1 MQAQLQTWFQTIWI
15 LHMSIVTV
23 YIIIWC
29 MCVKY
34 FSAPACMFK
43 LLPPTQ
49 TWSCLTLGR
58 SSGRI
63 PLPVLQWL
71 VSPQTLHNYWLS
83 TLAGVSSIRNKK
95 KKPFKFLLHVLG
107 ASVGSTVHC
116 GCFFERINSLQC
128 HLREIQ
134 KGHEKKTVWEF
145 QVILNFI
152 GLVNVRIVNKN
163 DSITF
168 FVW

>member
-15 LHMSIVTV
+15 LHISIVTV
-23 YIIIWC
+23 YIIIW

-58 SSGRI
+58 SGGRI

-83 TLAGVSSIRNKK
+83 TLAGVSSISAFINKK
-95 KKPFKFLLHVLG
+95 KKIWTILLHVLG

-134 KGHEKKTVWEF
+134 KDHEKKTIWEF
-145 QVILNFI
+145 QVILNF
-152 GLVNVRIVNKN
+152 RIKWFDN
-163 DSITF
+163 F
-168 FVW
+168 FCV